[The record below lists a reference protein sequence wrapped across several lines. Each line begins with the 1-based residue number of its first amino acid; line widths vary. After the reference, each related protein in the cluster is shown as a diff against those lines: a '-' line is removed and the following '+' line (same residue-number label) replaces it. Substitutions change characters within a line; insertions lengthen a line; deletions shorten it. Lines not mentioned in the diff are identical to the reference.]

1 MSPPSP
7 SVGLHRVVDVFL
19 IFLKL
24 GLTSFGGP
32 VAHLGYFQRELVDKR
47 QWLDAHQY
55 SSLLALCQFLPGP
68 ASSQVG
74 FALGLLRAGWAGG
87 IAAFIGFTLPSA
99 LLMAVAAIWLFKV
112 DNSLLAGVVHGLKLV
127 AAIVVADAVWGM
139 SRKLCPDNQRRGLA
153 ILAAFLLWCWQGALV
168 SVLLVIAGAGFGYWR
183 LQGVSALPTTRLAVG
198 YGRRTA
204 LLCGVIFLLLLA
216 GLPLLAGVSDT
227 ASLLDIFYR
236 AGALVFGGGHVV
248 LPLLEQ
254 GLVTPGLV
262 SAEQFL
268 TGYGL
273 AQAMPGPLFTFAS
286 WLGALTTDNGPVF
299 GAVLAL
305 LALFLPGFLLL
316 IAALPV
322 WHWLQTRPG
331 AVAAVAGANAIVV
344 GILLAALINPVL
356 PAAVSHW
363 LDVPLLLLGG
373 WWLIMRKGSVLWL
386 IGAGV
391 GVTGLMNELMPLWGG

>member
-1 MSPPSP
+1 MSSPSPP
-7 SVGLHRVVDVFL
+7 VGLLRAVDVFL

-47 QWLDAHQY
+47 QWLDNQQY

-74 FALGLLRAGWAGG
+74 FALGLLRAGWSGG
-87 IAAFIGFTLPSA
+87 LAAFIGFTLPSA
-99 LLMAVAAIWLFKV
+99 LFMAVAAYWLFEL
-112 DNSLLAGVVHGLKLV
+112 DNRLLATVVHGLKLV

-139 SRKLCPDNQRRGLA
+139 FRKLCPDTMRRVLAGLA
-153 ILAAFLLWCWQGALV
+153 AVLLWCWPGALM
-168 SVLLVIAGAGFGYWR
+168 SVLLVIAGAVIGYWR
-183 LQGVSALPTTRLAVG
+183 LRQTPALSTTLLLVG
-198 YGRRTA
+198 YGHRTA
-204 LLCGVIFLLLLA
+204 LVCALLFLLLLA
-216 GLPLLAGVSDT
+216 GLPLLGAYHEPIAG
-227 ASLLDIFYR
+227 LDVFYR

-286 WLGALTTDNGPVF
+286 WLGALTTENSPLF
-299 GAVLAL
+299 GAALAL

-322 WHWLQTRPG
+322 WH
-331 AVAAVAGANAIVV
+331 AVQQHPAAFAAVAGANAVVV
-344 GILLAALINPVL
+344 GILLAALLNPVL
-356 PAAVSHW
+356 PAAIGHW
-363 LDVPLLLLGG
+363 LDVPVLLVGG
-373 WWLIMRKGSVLWL
+373 WWLLIRKGSVLWL
-386 IGAGV
+386 IGACV
-391 GVTGLMNELMPLWGG
+391 GAAGLMSELMPIWGA